1 MTTTR
6 ILAATDFSADGNTAV
21 SRAGMLAREVAGELH
36 LLHVLSDSPLRAI
49 SRLLPGAAIDAE
61 AHLEN
66 AARAAMQELV
76 TSLSAQ
82 QVRCAGDLVLSGR
95 IGNRIT
101 ETAAQINAGLLVLG
115 ARGDNPVREFL
126 VGSNTEHVLRKSDRS
141 LLAVRQPATGA
152 YQRVLVATDF
162 SAHAAHALQLAGELA
177 PQATLFLLHVYDA
190 PFEGK
195 LAQAGVSVADIRRY
209 HDEVRRE
216 FEHDMQAFVAALPP
230 ALQAR
235 VQPRFASGYT
245 PGVILEQARSQQC
258 DLVAVGKH
266 GRSPVEEWVLGS
278 VTLHTLRHAH
288 CDVLATDRRSAAS

>member
-1 MTTTR
+1 MTMIR
-6 ILAATDFSADGNTAV
+6 ILAATDFSQGGNAAV
-21 SRAGMLAREVAGELH
+21 ARAARLAQEAAGELH
-36 LLHVLSDSPLRAI
+36 LLHVMADSPMRAI
-49 SRLLPGAAIDAE
+49 SRLLPGAALDAE
-61 AHLEN
+61 AHLAN
-66 AARAAMQELV
+66 AARNAMQQLV
-76 TSLSAQ
+76 ADLAAQ
-82 QVRCAGDLVLSGR
+82 QAPCTSNLVLSGR
-95 IGNRIT
+95 IGNRIS
-101 ETAAQINAGLLVLG
+101 EAAANLNANLLVLG

-126 VGSNTEHVLRKSDRS
+126 VGSNTEHVLRRSGRS
-141 LLAVRQPATGA
+141 LLVVRQPATDS
-152 YQRVLVATDF
+152 YLRVLVATDF
-162 SAHAAHALQLAGELA
+162 SAHAAHALQLASELA

-195 LAQAGVSVADIRRY
+195 LERAGVSAADIRRY

-216 FEHDMQAFVAALPP
+216 VEHDMQAFIAALPA

-278 VTLHTLRHAH
+278 VTLHALRHAH

>member
-1 MTTTR
+1 MNMTR
-6 ILAATDFSADGNTAV
+6 ILAATDFSADGNAAV
-21 SRAGMLAREVAGELH
+21 TRAALLARETAGELH
-36 LLHVLSDSPLRAI
+36 LLHVLADSPLRAI
-49 SRLLPGAAIDAE
+49 SRLLPGTAIDAQ
-61 AHLEN
+61 AHLES
-66 AARAAMQELV
+66 AARAAMQGLV
-76 TSLSAQ
+76 ADLAAKKTP
-82 QVRCAGDLVLSGR
+82 CTGDLVLSGR

-101 ETAAQINAGLLVLG
+101 EAAASINAGLLVLG

-141 LLAVRQPATGA
+141 LLVVRQPAAGS

-162 SAHAAHALQLAGELA
+162 SAHAAHALSLAGELA

-195 LAQAGVSVADIRRY
+195 LEQAGVSAADIRRY

-216 FEHDMQAFVAALPP
+216 VEHDMHAFIATLP
-230 ALQAR
+230 AGLQAR